1 MKKEKVYRYSLQ
13 FPGKTEEQVRVGE
26 LLEQLG
32 SRKSRFLIRAVSDFI
47 DSHPEEVAM
56 YTFARSLPAPTP
68 TYSREEL
75 RSLLIELLAEHGFT
89 EKTPSFHESPP
100 AAEPSGDTDVNV
112 DDMLSNLD
120 IFLQQS

>member
-47 DSHPEEVAM
+47 EAHPEEVAM
-56 YTFARSLPAPTP
+56 YQFARALPAPAP
-68 TYSREEL
+68 AYSREEL
-75 RSLLIELLAEHGFT
+75 RGLLVELLAEHGYT
-89 EKTPSFHESPP
+89 AQAPSVHASPP
-100 AAEPSGDTDVNV
+100 STGSPGDVSVDV

-120 IFLQQS
+120 VFFK